1 MNIGSRIIFLLFLTL
16 SAFSICS
23 CIGQNKSKM
32 NETEKRIK
40 MVRDQI
46 EWRGI
51 NNRTVL
57 NAMKAVPRHEF
68 VPEPYKKYAYEDSPL
83 PIGQDQTISQPYI
96 VAFMTDVLDLK
107 PDDKVLEIGT
117 GSGYQAAVLAEICD
131 TVYTIEIFE
140 SLANRAKETLKKL
153 HYKNVF
159 VKHGDGYQ
167 GWKEHAP
174 YDAIIVTCAPE
185 EVPQALEEQLK
196 EGGKMVIPV
205 GEKYNQELYLLTKKD
220 SKLKKRAILPVRFV
234 PMIDEDGKVY

>member
-1 MNIGSRIIFLLFLTL
+1 
-16 SAFSICS
+16 
-23 CIGQNKSKM
+23 M
-32 NETEKRIK
+32 NETEKRMK

-46 EWRGI
+46 EWRGV
-51 NNRTVL
+51 NNKAVV

-83 PIGQDQTISQPYI
+83 PIGDDQTISQPYI
-96 VAFMTDVLDLK
+96 VAFMTDALDLK
-107 PDDKVLEIGT
+107 SSDKILEVGT

-131 TVYTIEIFE
+131 SVYTIEIYE
-140 SLANRAKETLKKL
+140 SLADRAMGTLKKL

-185 EVPQALEEQLK
+185 KVPHALKDQLK

-205 GEKYNQELYLLTKKD
+205 GQKYSQKLYLFTKKD
-220 SKLKKRAILPVRFV
+220 NKLKKRAILPVRFV